1 MEIEIKAQVK
11 NFTEVKKNLKKIGAK
26 YIGKKNQIDYYYS
39 LYKRSIGKK
48 RGSVM
53 RVRHD
58 RIIGETR
65 LEFHKPKNIYAAEEI
80 ELEVHSLPIVKR
92 ILKEMKAKQEFVI
105 DKERLVYRKGKI
117 EIVLDTIKA
126 LGTFVEV
133 EIEGRDTKKNRKLLY
148 KMLDQLGIEKSQI
161 LLHERYHGMIL
172 KKRGIMHA
180 YF

>member
-11 NFTEVKKNLKKIGAK
+11 NFIEVKKNLKKIGAK

-39 LYKRSIGKK
+39 LYKRPIGKK
-48 RGSVM
+48 KGNVM

-58 RIIGETR
+58 RISGETR

-80 ELEVHSLPIVKR
+80 ELKVDSLKIVQR
-92 ILKEMKAKQEFVI
+92 ILREMKAKQEFII
-105 DKERLVYRKGKI
+105 DKERLVYKKSKI

-133 EIEGRDTKKNRKLLY
+133 EIEGKDTKKNREALY
-148 KMLDQLGIEKSQI
+148 TMLDKLGIDKSQI
-161 LLHERYHGMIL
+161 MLHERYHGMIL
-172 KKRGIMHA
+172 KKRGIKHA

>member
-1 MEIEIKAQVK
+1 MEIEIKAKVN
-11 NFTEVKKNLKKIGAK
+11 NFIEIKKNLKKIGAK

-39 LYKRSIGKK
+39 LYKRPIGKK
-48 RGSVM
+48 KGNVM

-58 RIIGETR
+58 RISGNTR
-65 LEFHKPKNIYAAEEI
+65 LEFHKPMNIYAAEEI
-80 ELEVHSLPIVKR
+80 ELKVNSLKIVQR

-117 EIVLDTIKA
+117 EIVLDKIKA

-133 EIEGRDTKKNRKLLY
+133 EIEGRETKNNRESLY
-148 KMLDQLGIEKSQI
+148 KMLDKLGIKKSQI
-161 LLHERYHGMIL
+161 MLYERYHGMIL
-172 KKRGIMHA
+172 KKKGILHA